1 MNIVTRIAATLI
13 SGVAALYFVFWF
25 GIPLTF
31 LLHFP
36 LWIGSIASFLVAA
49 GVAWYVW
56 TLTASF
62 QASLARS
69 VLLGALVVGAIG
81 FSAGFFGPLLFMPS
95 GRANVGPIWAIIT
108 GPVGFILG
116 AVGGLVHWYAREGR
130 VGSTSNWPKTGG
142 GMGSRSPSKTE

>member
-13 SGVAALYFVFWF
+13 SGIAALYFVFWF
-25 GIPLTF
+25 ANPSTF

-36 LWIGSIASFLVAA
+36 FWIGSLFSVLVAA

-69 VLLGALVVGAIG
+69 VLLGALVGGAIG

-95 GRANVGPIWAIIT
+95 GMATVGPIVWTIIT

-116 AVGGLVHWYAREGR
+116 AVGGVVRWYAGEERENAR
-130 VGSTSNWPKTGG
+130 D
-142 GMGSRSPSKTE
+142 

>member
-1 MNIVTRIAATLI
+1 MSRPPVTMIRIVVTLI

-31 LLHFP
+31 LVHSP
-36 LWIGSIASFLVAA
+36 SWIGSLGSLLMGA

-56 TLTASF
+56 KHTASF
-62 QASLARS
+62 QASFASS
-69 VLLGALVVGAIG
+69 VLLGALVAGAIG

-95 GRANVGPIWAIIT
+95 GRANAGPLLGIIT

-116 AVGGLVHWYAREGR
+116 AVGGAVHWHAREGR
-130 VGSTSNWPKTGG
+130 AGRTSNWPKTGA
-142 GMGSRSPSKTE
+142 